1 MYLSIIKDKSRISSH
16 SFTYG
21 LKVFLGVITN
31 ELRRSNEHSQNI
43 FRNEAYSGWVRNVQ
57 KHTVDIF
64 CPDCT
69 QCLSDDFKVS
79 QLIHGGE
86 LVIVTNAA
94 LTDND
99 DKMLSMIVE
108 MNQKNI
114 AGLVIMSD
122 SITYADR
129 ILQ

>member
-1 MYLSIIKDKSRISSH
+1 MNCEDLM
-16 SFTYG
+16 
-21 LKVFLGVITN
+21 
-31 ELRRSNEHSQNI
+31 NI
-43 FRNEAYSGWVRNVQ
+43 PKIYSGMKLIAGGSGMYRN
-57 KHTVDIF
+57 IRWIYF
-64 CPDCT
+64 ADCT

-108 MNQKNI
+108 MKPKEYSW
-114 AGLVIMSD
+114 ACYKCRTD
-122 SITYADR
+122 ITYADR